1 MMSDSNTK
9 KIFLFTLLYL
19 TLLPITIP
27 SEVEG
32 DIDSTVYDY
41 DYIYS
46 FELIGGLTNFPVIE
60 RVNS

>member
-9 KIFLFTLLYL
+9 RMFFDSLLYL
-19 TLLPITIP
+19 TLLPITIS

-41 DYIYS
+41 DYS
-46 FELIGGLTNFPVIE
+46 FELIGGLTNFPAIE

>member
-1 MMSDSNTK
+1 MMSNSNTK
-9 KIFLFTLLYL
+9 KIFLVTLLYL
-19 TLLPITIP
+19 TLLLPITIP

-32 DIDSTVYDY
+32 DIDSTVYYY
-41 DYIYS
+41 DYS

>member
-9 KIFLFTLLYL
+9 RMFFVSLLYL

-27 SEVEG
+27 TEVEG

-41 DYIYS
+41 DYS
-46 FELIGGLTNFPVIE
+46 FELIGGHTNFPAIE
-60 RVNS
+60 RVNT

>member
-9 KIFLFTLLYL
+9 RMFFVSLLYL

-27 SEVEG
+27 TEVEG

-41 DYIYS
+41 DYS
-46 FELIGGLTNFPVIE
+46 FELIGGLANFPAIE

>member
-9 KIFLFTLLYL
+9 RMFFDSLLYL
-19 TLLPITIP
+19 TLLPITIS

-41 DYIYS
+41 DYS

>member
-9 KIFLFTLLYL
+9 RMFFVSLLYL
-19 TLLPITIP
+19 TVLPITIP

-32 DIDSTVYDY
+32 DIDSTVYYY
-41 DYIYS
+41 DYS

>member
-9 KIFLFTLLYL
+9 RMFFVSLLYL

-41 DYIYS
+41 DYS
-46 FELIGGLTNFPVIE
+46 FELIGGLTNFPAIE

>member
-9 KIFLFTLLYL
+9 RMFFVSLLYL
-19 TLLPITIP
+19 TVLPITIP

-32 DIDSTVYDY
+32 DIDSTVYYY
-41 DYIYS
+41 DYS
-46 FELIGGLTNFPVIE
+46 FELIGGLTNFPAIE

>member
-1 MMSDSNTK
+1 MSDSNTK
-9 KIFLFTLLYL
+9 RMFFVSLLYL

-27 SEVEG
+27 TEVEG

-41 DYIYS
+41 DYS
-46 FELIGGLTNFPVIE
+46 FELIGGLTNFPAIE

>member
-1 MMSDSNTK
+1 MMFDSNTK
-9 KIFLFTLLYL
+9 RMFFVSLLYL

-27 SEVEG
+27 YEVEG

-41 DYIYS
+41 DYS
-46 FELIGGLTNFPVIE
+46 FELIGGLTNFPAIE

>member
-1 MMSDSNTK
+1 MSDSNTK
-9 KIFLFTLLYL
+9 RMFFVSLLYL

-41 DYIYS
+41 DYS
-46 FELIGGLTNFPVIE
+46 FELIGGLPNFPAIE

>member
-9 KIFLFTLLYL
+9 RMFFVSLLYL

-27 SEVEG
+27 TEVEG

-41 DYIYS
+41 DYS
-46 FELIGGLTNFPVIE
+46 FELIGGLTNFPAIE

>member
-1 MMSDSNTK
+1 MMSNSNTK
-9 KIFLFTLLYL
+9 KIFLVTLLYL
-19 TLLPITIP
+19 TLLPITIS

-32 DIDSTVYDY
+32 DIDSTVYYY
-41 DYIYS
+41 DYS

>member
-9 KIFLFTLLYL
+9 RMFFVSLLYL

-32 DIDSTVYDY
+32 DIDSTVYYY
-41 DYIYS
+41 DYS

>member
-1 MMSDSNTK
+1 MMSNSYTK
-9 KIFLFTLLYL
+9 KIFLVTLLYL
-19 TLLPITIP
+19 TLLPITIS

-41 DYIYS
+41 DYS
-46 FELIGGLTNFPVIE
+46 FELIGGLTNFPAIE

>member
-9 KIFLFTLLYL
+9 RMFFDSLLYL

-32 DIDSTVYDY
+32 DIDSTVYYY
-41 DYIYS
+41 DYS

>member
-1 MMSDSNTK
+1 MMFDSNTK
-9 KIFLFTLLYL
+9 RMFFVSLLYL
-19 TLLPITIP
+19 TPLPITIP
-27 SEVEG
+27 SDVEG

-41 DYIYS
+41 DYS